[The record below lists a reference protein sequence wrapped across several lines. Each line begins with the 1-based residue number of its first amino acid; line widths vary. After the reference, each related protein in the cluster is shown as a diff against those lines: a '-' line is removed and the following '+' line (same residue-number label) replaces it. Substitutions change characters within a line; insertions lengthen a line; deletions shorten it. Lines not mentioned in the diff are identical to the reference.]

1 VTAAA
6 LQKRPKRNTLRD
18 AIYQM
23 EQRLGNRLDSQ
34 DKILLEVVNN
44 MSYMNQRFE
53 KRFNDLEKKIDHVEV
68 KLTIRMD
75 DLEEKMIRRMDA
87 LEEDLTATMV
97 DTIKIRTF
105 VGMPLP
111 EED

>member
-1 VTAAA
+1 
-6 LQKRPKRNTLRD
+6 
-18 AIYQM
+18 
-23 EQRLGNRLDSQ
+23 
-34 DKILLEVVNN
+34 
-44 MSYMNQRFE
+44 MSHMGQRFD
-53 KRFNDLEKKIDHVEV
+53 KRFNELEKKLFSPIDGLETR
-68 KLTIRMD
+68 LTIRMD